1 MILSIILA
9 NLVAIPSAPTAQEI
23 PKPEASYTIPALE
36 GMEAPLTF
44 GIENASF
51 DKRRGIALM
60 RFSLPALLT
69 GTETKVFKLKGPI
82 DGKSITMLGE
92 GAHAVCSTDVTATE
106 CQIKFDPLTIDHT
119 ASDLLLDSD
128 LSGPLADAIK
138 AGREAFEHQAVGLIR
153 FEH

>member
-9 NLVAIPSAPTAQEI
+9 NLVAIPSAQTAPVI
-23 PKPEASYTIPALE
+23 PKAEVTYTIPALE

-51 DKRRGIALM
+51 GKRRGVALM

-82 DGKSITMLGE
+82 DGNSITMLGE
-92 GAHAVCSTDVTATE
+92 GANAVCSTDVTATE
-106 CQIKFDPLTIDHT
+106 CQIKFDPLTIDYA
-119 ASDLLLDSD
+119 ASDLLLDSN
-128 LSGPLADAIK
+128 LSGPIAAAIK
-138 AGREAFEHQAVGLIR
+138 AGREAFEHQAVGVIR